1 MISLQIFNQNNMK
14 NLKKLKK
21 DQLKNI
27 SGGANL
33 PETDFCMYYCN
44 GIIVCATCSDDFK
57 CPDTNSDM

>member
-1 MISLQIFNQNNMK
+1 MK

-27 SGGANL
+27 SGGATL
-33 PETDFCMYYCN
+33 PETEFCMYYCN
-44 GIIVCATCSDDFK
+44 GTIVCATCSDDFK